1 MCDDLD
7 RQLDDY
13 RREYGAERVQVFD
26 KKAMAAIIDTGTN
39 DGDMRAIVYAR
50 NACFD
55 VAKSLGYRYF
65 MELDDDIKRFMYKK
79 DKHDGRLR
87 ERLLPNLDAVIESM
101 IGFMESTKTTTIAM
115 AQGGDFIGGI
125 NGGFFK
131 KGLA

>member
-1 MCDDLD
+1 MRNDFCIFICSNGRAGSVTTIKALEGSGYTGDWYILCDDLD

-39 DGDMRAIVYAR
+39 DSDMRAIVYAR

-79 DKHDGRLR
+79 
-87 ERLLPNLDAVIESM
+87 ISM
-101 IGFMESTKTTTIAM
+101 M
-115 AQGGDFIGGI
+115 DD
-125 NGGFFK
+125 
-131 KGLA
+131 